1 MVNII
6 VLGGEH
12 LQFFIVL
19 STCFFFFF
27 FLLLFGGNREAAP
40 LGIAAAKLSLAIFYE
55 L

>member
-1 MVNII
+1 MI

-12 LQFFIVL
+12 LHFFIVL
-19 STCFFFFF
+19 STFFFFF
-27 FLLLFGGNREAAP
+27 FVLLFGGNREAAS